1 MGIKEE
7 DFWKVKNN
15 SNLSDTILCGLAGNA
30 IVVPVLM
37 SIFNQIWRIEKGK
50 EPFENPY
57 VPFLTSNS
65 KARV

>member
-15 SNLSDTILCGLAGNA
+15 SNISDGILCGLAGNA

-37 SIFNQIWRIEKGK
+37 SLFNIIWKIENGQ
-50 EPFENPY
+50 EIDEY
-57 VPFLTSNS
+57 VPFLSFND
-65 KARV
+65 KI